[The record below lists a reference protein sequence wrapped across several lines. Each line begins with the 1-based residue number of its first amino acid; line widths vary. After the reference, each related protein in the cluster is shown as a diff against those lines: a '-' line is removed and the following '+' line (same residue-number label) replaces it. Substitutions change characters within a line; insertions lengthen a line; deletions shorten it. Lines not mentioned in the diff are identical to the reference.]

1 MAQGRSRVYFFPF
14 FKKNI
19 FLLTQENKLKN
30 VICAQRKSSVCLEY
44 QCTVD
49 VYWPWFLMILWVGC
63 FLCWFSPGS
72 LTQLHSAGD
81 WLGWKVD
88 DGLVHMAGSWCWLP
102 HMALT
107 SREVSPAASH
117 SGFWAVFQ
125 EDKGA
130 AISLEASTLGHTT
143 LSLPP
148 TFCSSKPAWIQ
159 GMGNQTSPLG
169 GGSCRMLQS
178 YFKNLPFTTKHA
190 LKIMEYS

>member
-14 FKKNI
+14 LKKKYI

-63 FLCWFSPGS
+63 FLCWFPPGS
-72 LTQLHSAGD
+72 LTQLHSAGN

-107 SREVSPAASH
+107 SREVLPAASH

-130 AISLEASTLGHTT
+130 ASSLEASTLGHTT
-143 LSLPP
+143 LSLPLHSVHQSQP
-148 TFCSSKPAWIQ
+148 GFKRWGTRPH
-159 GMGNQTSPLG
+159 LLEG
-169 GGSCRMLQS
+169 GAAEC
-178 YFKNLPFTTKHA
+178 
-190 LKIMEYS
+190 YSHI